1 MRILLAIDGSFAAD
15 RGRDLVASL
24 PFREGD
30 RLQILGVVPIHPDVV
45 AGPWS
50 TPVATGVGA
59 TENQASTAMRDALKL
74 AEREI
79 RCARGD
85 LEIETVMLRGRPAS
99 VIVEIARQMP
109 ADMVVVGHRG
119 AGRWETML
127 LGSVSAEVVD
137 QAPCPVLVA
146 RDDEL
151 SSIILAD
158 DRSVQA
164 RSAESLLLDWPIFS
178 GLPITVLT
186 VADRGV
192 ASVEAECGAVASR
205 LREAG
210 LDASA
215 EVRHGDPARQIIA
228 AASAHGANL
237 IVMGTRGQTGLQ
249 RLMLGSVARNVLL
262 NAPCSVLVVRGG
274 IGVAAPPHDRT
285 EARETISPFG

>member
-15 RGRDLVASL
+15 RARDLVSSL
-24 PFREGD
+24 PWHEGD
-30 RLQILGVVPIHPDVV
+30 RLQIVGVVPIRPDGTSGLWYAPANPDVD
-45 AGPWS
+45 PIEPPQ
-50 TPVATGVGA
+50 TNPV
-59 TENQASTAMRDALKL
+59 RDALAR

-85 LEIETVMLRGRPAS
+85 LEIETTLERGRPAS
-99 VIVEIARQMP
+99 VIIELARQLP
-109 ADMVVVGHRG
+109 ADLIVVGHRG
-119 AGRWETML
+119 AGAWETML

-151 SSIILAD
+151 GPIVLAD

-164 RSAESLLLDWPIFS
+164 RSAESLLLDWPVFE
-178 GLPITVLT
+178 GLPVTVLT
-186 VADRGV
+186 VADPGI
-192 ASVEAECGAVASR
+192 ASVEAECGAVAAR

-210 LDASA
+210 LDAAA
-215 EVRHGDPARQIIA
+215 EVRQGDPAPQIIA
-228 AASAHGANL
+228 SARAHRANL
-237 IVMGTRGQTGLQ
+237 IIVGTRGQTGVQ

-274 IGVAAPPHDRT
+274 LGAAPPPYHRT
-285 EARETISPFG
+285 REKELISPFG